1 MSNGGKL
8 KASDITINKSGN
20 SNSTENADF
29 YGTNAALIVTKGTVT
44 VKNSTLETNKTGSPI
59 IYSTGKITVDKVNG
73 TSNNAQAVVVEGK
86 NSAKGNRGSNNK
98 TDSSGVMIYQSA
110 SGDAGEEAGT
120 FTSNDLTISIDKNSS
135 YYKSSPMFFVT
146 NTNAKINLT
155 STKLEFGSAVLLS
168 AKTTNEWG
176 KSESNGGNVTMN
188 LKDEDIEG
196 NMEVDD
202 ISSLT
207 LNLTN
212 STLKTTINNN
222 NTAKSIKLKL
232 SSNSKIILTGDS
244 YITNLDDEDESYSNI
259 DLNGYTL
266 YVNGKKLDI

>member
-44 VKNSTLETNKTGSPI
+44 VKNSTLETNKT
-59 IYSTGKITVDKVNG
+59 
-73 TSNNAQAVVVEGK
+73 
-86 NSAKGNRGSNNK
+86 
-98 TDSSGVMIYQSA
+98 DSSGVMIYQSA
-110 SGDAGEEAGT
+110 SGDVGEEAGT
-120 FTSNDLTISIDKNSS
+120 FASNDLTISIDKNSS
-135 YYKSSPMFFVT
+135 YYKSAPMFFVT

-176 KSESNGGNVTMN
+176 KFGSNGGNVTMN

-196 NMEVDD
+196 NMEIDD

-212 STLKTTINNN
+212 SALKTTINNN